1 MQKLLKIHIAQNYLL
16 IDTIKSSFGLGG
28 ERNGAIKTLQLAL
41 SIATNKRTQIRV
53 KNTITKGKMEKV
65 LKQK

>member
-1 MQKLLKIHIAQNYLL
+1 MQKLLKIHIAQNYLF
-16 IDTIKSSFGLGG
+16 IDTIKSSFGLDG